1 MSIATEV
8 LLVLAL
14 KFLHKVGDETVVE
27 ALTTKVSDAS
37 SGIHLEDTL
46 LNSRKR
52 GVEGSATEIEDKDI
66 LLPSNMLL
74 VETIGNS
81 GGGGFAD
88 DAKNLETSDPTS
100 ILGCLTL
107 GISGRGRPS
116 WRASISMVV

>member
-14 KFLHKVGDETVVE
+14 KFLCKVGDEMVVE
-27 ALTTKVSDAS
+27 ALTTKVSVAS

-46 LNSRKR
+46 LDSKKR
-52 GVEGSATEIEDKDI
+52 GVEGSATEIKDKDI
-66 LLPSNMLL
+66 LLPSYMLL

-81 GGGGFAD
+81 DGSRFAD
-88 DAKNLETSDPTS
+88 DTKNPETSNPTS

-107 GISGRGRPS
+107 GISGRGRPLG
-116 WRASISMVV
+116 ASLGTWP

>member
-14 KFLHKVGDETVVE
+14 KFLRKVGDETVVE

-46 LNSRKR
+46 LDSKKR

-66 LLPSNMLL
+66 SYMLL

-81 GGGGFAD
+81 DGGRFAD
-88 DAKNLETSDPTS
+88 DTKNLETSDPTS
-100 ILGCLTL
+100 IFGCLTL
-107 GISGRGRPS
+107 GISGRGGPS